1 MLSFTFICSSYTCC
15 LLHSFVH
22 STHVVF
28 YIHLFILHMLY
39 FTYTGHSFVHPT
51 HVVFYIHGTFICSSY
66 TCCLLHTRH
75 IHLFILHMLSFTY
88 TWHRFV
94 HPTHVVFYIHGT
106 FICSS
111 YTCCLLHSFVHPTHV
126 VVYIHG
132 TFICSSYT
140 CCLLHTRDIHL
151 FILHM
156 LPFTYTEHSFVHPTH
171 VVFYIRDIHLSPVL
185 SASVYLIRLYH
196 TADTPLRRVVHFIDK
211 LGPISVTW
219 GFTLECT

>member
-1 MLSFTFICSSYTCC
+1 MLLHLFILHILSFTYTAHTHVVFYIHRTFISSSYTCC
-15 LLHSFVH
+15 LLHTRH
-22 STHVVF
+22 
-28 YIHLFILHMLY
+28 IHLFILHILS
-39 FTYTGHSFVHPT
+39 FTYTWHRFVHPT

-75 IHLFILHMLSFTY
+75 IHLFILHMLSFT
-88 TWHRFV
+88 
-94 HPTHVVFYIHGT
+94 

-111 YTCCLLHSFVHPTHV
+111 YACCR
-126 VVYIHG
+126 
-132 TFICSSYT
+132 
-140 CCLLHTRDIHL
+140 LHTRDIHL